1 MGHLCL
7 LNSFSFSTNP
17 TIKLLNT
24 RITQMFPFQPENN
37 MLKALMEG
45 DFHFS
50 RFKVIAYN
58 FIDELLSY
66 L

>member
-1 MGHLCL
+1 
-7 LNSFSFSTNP
+7 
-17 TIKLLNT
+17 
-24 RITQMFPFQPENN
+24 MFPFQPENN
-37 MLKALMEG
+37 MLKAPMEG